1 MIGPRP
7 TLLVLDDEREVL
19 RSMQDLFR
27 PDYRVLAFESGAEA
41 LEALAAEPDVHVIV
55 SDQQMPRMSGVEFL
69 RRARQ
74 IHPQATRLLMTG
86 FADIR
91 AVIGAINEGG
101 VFRYITKPCDPDEL
115 IGLVRQGVEQHDLIA
130 ERKRLVEDLTRTNAS
145 LVEANRL
152 KSAFI
157 EVASHELNTPVAV
170 VLGMSELW
178 RMSQGKV
185 ATKSERDWVD
195 RIHAAGK
202 RLAGSVERML
212 KLLRADRFDRTLDI
226 QEVDLGLLLDRSLA
240 DLSPFLLARQQTVIV
255 EADRL
260 GSAEVDS
267 AKMHDVFTNLVVNAI
282 KFTADGGTIRIH
294 AGDVGDGS
302 VKFTVVDEGI
312 GICAD
317 DRPHLFEPFF
327 TGYDT
332 MHHSSGDFQYCKKGI
347 GLGLCLVKA
356 FVELHG
362 GHVDVTSK
370 PGVGSTFSFTIPRQ
384 PPTVVPAEPAT
395 TSLPEPV
402 IAAASSSSRLVPG
415 EKSDALRLGLATR
428 GR

>member
-1 MIGPRP
+1 MTGPRP
-7 TLLVLDDEREVL
+7 TLLVVDDEPEVL

-27 PDYRVLAFESGAEA
+27 PDYRVIAFEGGQAA
-41 LEALAAEPDVHVIV
+41 LEAMAAEPDVHVII

-69 RRARQ
+69 RRARL

-115 IGLVRQGVEQHDLIA
+115 IGLVRQGVEQHNLIT
-130 ERKRLVEDLTRTNAS
+130 ERTRLVDDLTRTNAS

-152 KSAFI
+152 KTAFI

-178 RMSQGKV
+178 RMSQGKE
-185 ATKSERDWVD
+185 ATKAERDWVD

-226 QEVDLGLLLDRSLA
+226 QEVDLGSLLDRSLA
-240 DLSPFLLARQQTVIV
+240 DLDPFLRARHQHVV
-255 EADRL
+255 VNADRL
-260 GSAEVDS
+260 GSAEVDP
-267 AKMHDVFTNLVVNAI
+267 AKMHDVFANLIVNAI
-282 KFTADGGTIRIH
+282 KFTADGGTIRVD
-294 AGDVGDGS
+294 ACDVGGNA
-302 VKFTVVDEGI
+302 VKFTVIDEGI

-362 GHVDVTSK
+362 GHVAVISK
-370 PGVGSTFSFTIPRQ
+370 PGEGSTFSFTIPRKQ
-384 PPTVVPAEPAT
+384 KSYSIEPTP
-395 TSLPEPV
+395 
-402 IAAASSSSRLVPG
+402 AAASLPLASSVNRSTSP
-415 EKSDALRLGLATR
+415 EKPDVLRVGLASTIR
-428 GR
+428 